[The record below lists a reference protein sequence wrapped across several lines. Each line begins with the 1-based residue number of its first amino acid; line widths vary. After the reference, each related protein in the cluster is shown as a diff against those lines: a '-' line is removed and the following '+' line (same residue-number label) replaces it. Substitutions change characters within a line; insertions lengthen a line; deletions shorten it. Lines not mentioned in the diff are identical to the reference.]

1 MDLVKCGKITCLQ
14 AGWSQE
20 GSVVAGVSTRN
31 GGLSRP
37 PYNSLNLSTNTDDP
51 VYNVEGNRST
61 FLNEF
66 GVSMHHLLL
75 VKQVHGTDVL
85 VVDSKNHDVSHFQ
98 DVAADAIVTNQP
110 NLMIGVLVAD
120 CFPVILF
127 DPIKKVSAA
136 IHVGWRGAAQGIV
149 GKAIDAMTEEFGCD
163 IKEIKAMVGPGI
175 SADHYQVGK
184 DVRDAFRAGQ
194 GNWNDIAEEVE
205 LGLWKL
211 DIQRSIDLQL
221 AAAGIVGKQR
231 EMSDLCTWKQRE
243 LFFSYRRDEGQTG
256 RQLGFIMFQDNA

>member
-14 AGWSQE
+14 VDWAQQ
-20 GSVVAGVSTRN
+20 GSVVAGVTTRN

-37 PYNSLNLSTNTDDP
+37 PYNSLNLSMNTDDP
-51 VYNVEGNRST
+51 EYNVEGNRST

-66 GVSMHHLLL
+66 DVPMHQFLL
-75 VKQVHGTDVL
+75 VKQVHGADVL
-85 VVDSKNHDVSHFQ
+85 VVNSKNHDVSHFQ

-110 NLMIGVLVAD
+110 NVMIGILVAD
-120 CFPVILF
+120 CFPVLLF
-127 DPIKKVSAA
+127 DPIKNVAAA
-136 IHVGWRGAAQGIV
+136 IHVGWRGAAQGII
-149 GKAIDAMTEEFGCD
+149 GKAIEAMTDEFGCD

-175 SADHYQVGK
+175 SAEHYQVGK

-205 LGLWKL
+205 FGLWKL

-221 AAAGIVGKQR
+221 ATAGIVGKQR
-231 EMSDLCTWKQRE
+231 EMSDLCTWKHRE
-243 LFFSYRRDEGQTG
+243 LFFSYRRDGGKTG
-256 RQLGFIMFQDNA
+256 RQLGFIMLQDNG